1 MKPLFGLYLADC
13 RWRHCAAF
21 RDLAFRAIGLATAML
36 CPFTR
41 TICMPRTIQT
51 FEVSLKAAI
60 FRNGK
65 LLLLQEADTG
75 YWELPGGR
83 IDVGEEW
90 LPHETIRN
98 REITEEL
105 GATFK
110 IRWLDQSL
118 SWVRQRPTD
127 NVFQVLIAQLADFET
142 GSEKLS
148 SEHCALRWTTPA
160 EWPPLT
166 LPPLSGYANALA
178 EIWQLK
184 FKPQSS

>member
-1 MKPLFGLYLADC
+1 
-13 RWRHCAAF
+13 
-21 RDLAFRAIGLATAML
+21 
-36 CPFTR
+36 
-41 TICMPRTIQT
+41 MPRTIQT

-60 FRNGK
+60 FRDGK

-105 GATFK
+105 GAAFK
-110 IRWLDQSL
+110 VRWLDQSL

-127 NVFQVLIAQLADFET
+127 DVFQVLIAQLAAFESGT
-142 GSEKLS
+142 EKLS
-148 SEHCALRWTTPA
+148 EEHRACLWTTPA
-160 EWPPLT
+160 DWPALT
-166 LPPLSGYANALA
+166 LPPLSGYAEALA
-178 EIWQLK
+178 KIWRLMAQIK
-184 FKPQSS
+184 TS

>member
-1 MKPLFGLYLADC
+1 M
-13 RWRHCAAF
+13 
-21 RDLAFRAIGLATAML
+21 
-36 CPFTR
+36 
-41 TICMPRTIQT
+41 RTIQT

-60 FRNGK
+60 FRHGK

-110 IRWLDQSL
+110 VRWLDQSL

-127 NVFQVLIAQLADFET
+127 NVFQVLIAQLAAFESGT
-142 GSEKLS
+142 EKLS
-148 SEHCALRWTTPA
+148 NEHSAGLWTAPA
-160 EWPPLT
+160 DWPALT
-166 LPPLSGYANALA
+166 LPPLSGYAEALPK
-178 EIWQLK
+178 IWQLK
-184 FKPQSS
+184 PQHNTE

>member
-1 MKPLFGLYLADC
+1 LP
-13 RWRHCAAF
+13 
-21 RDLAFRAIGLATAML
+21 RAVQI
-36 CPFTR
+36 
-41 TICMPRTIQT
+41 

-60 FRNGK
+60 FREGR

-105 GATFK
+105 GPEF
-110 IRWLDQSL
+110 RVYWLDQSI

-127 NVFQVLIAQLADFET
+127 NVFQVLIAQCASYES
-142 GSEKLS
+142 GIEKLS
-148 SEHCALRWTTPA
+148 AEHQALRWTTPA
-160 EWPPLT
+160 DWPSLQ
-166 LPPLSGYANALA
+166 LPPLSGYAAALA
-178 EIWQLK
+178 QLWAL
-184 FKPQSS
+184 KPS

>member
-1 MKPLFGLYLADC
+1 
-13 RWRHCAAF
+13 
-21 RDLAFRAIGLATAML
+21 
-36 CPFTR
+36 
-41 TICMPRTIQT
+41 MPRAIQT

-60 FRNGK
+60 FHDGR

-105 GATFK
+105 GLSFN
-110 IRWLDQSL
+110 IRWLDQSI

-127 NVFQVLIAQLADFET
+127 HVFQVLIAQLAQFES
-142 GSEKLS
+142 GIEELS
-148 SEHCALRWTTPA
+148 DEHRASRWTIP
-160 EWPPLT
+160 EDWPSLA
-166 LPPLSGYANALA
+166 LPPLSGYADALTK
-178 EIWQLK
+178 IWRLIPPHK
-184 FKPQSS
+184 SA

>member
-1 MKPLFGLYLADC
+1 
-13 RWRHCAAF
+13 
-21 RDLAFRAIGLATAML
+21 
-36 CPFTR
+36 
-41 TICMPRTIQT
+41 MPRAIQT

-60 FRNGK
+60 FRHGK

-105 GATFK
+105 GPEFK
-110 IRWLDQSL
+110 VRWLDQSL

-127 NVFQVLIAQLADFET
+127 QVFQVLIAQLAVFES
-142 GSEKLS
+142 GAEHLS
-148 SEHCALRWTTPA
+148 DEHSASLWSTPA
-160 EWPPLT
+160 EWPALT
-166 LPPLSGYANALA
+166 LPPLSGYAEALQN
-178 EIWQLK
+178 IWRLMARQK
-184 FKPQSS
+184 AG

>member
-1 MKPLFGLYLADC
+1 M
-13 RWRHCAAF
+13 
-21 RDLAFRAIGLATAML
+21 RA
-36 CPFTR
+36 
-41 TICMPRTIQT
+41 IQT

-60 FRNGK
+60 FRDGK

-90 LPHETIRN
+90 LSHETIRT
-98 REITEEL
+98 REIIEEL

-127 NVFQVLIAQLADFET
+127 NVFQVLIAQLAIFES
-142 GSEKLS
+142 GNEQLS
-148 SEHCALRWTTPA
+148 AEHRASVWTTPA
-160 EWPPLT
+160 DWPALT
-166 LPPLSGYANALA
+166 LPPLSGYADALPK
-178 EIWQLK
+178 IWQLMSGQK
-184 FKPQSS
+184 RR